1 MSSGSIDNAA
11 LAMSWAEAPWDS
23 ALFGFPVLHISSLAC
38 RGPLVQAEA
47 AFVCF
52 EQQRD
57 ALGCRFAS
65 ARVPAADTEASF
77 LLQAR
82 GFRVVETL
90 LHPELNL
97 DTVACRAPLSALLEV
112 RPAEPGSL
120 PALEEIAGAAF
131 GLERF
136 HVDPRVPM
144 GLGDQR
150 YRNWVRSALDHP
162 RQRLLEL
169 FDGVQ
174 RVAFFV
180 TERLDDGTEYWH
192 LNAVAPRAQGRGI
205 GERAWIAMI
214 ERARG
219 EGARRVRSAI
229 VVRNVRVMSLY
240 AKLGFRFLPPLT
252 GLHWATP

>member
-1 MSSGSIDNAA
+1 MSGGSIDNAV
-11 LAMSWAEAPWDS
+11 LAMAWTETPWDS

-38 RGPLVQAEA
+38 RAPLVQAEE
-47 AFVCF
+47 AFVRF

-82 GFRVVETL
+82 GFRVVEML
-90 LHPELNL
+90 LHPEFDL
-97 DTVACRAPLSALLEV
+97 DTVAARAPLSAALEV
-112 RPAEPGSL
+112 RPAETDSL

-136 HVDPRVPM
+136 HVDPRVPR
-144 GLGDQR
+144 GLGDRR
-150 YRNWVRSALDHP
+150 YCNWVRSALNHP

-169 FDGVQ
+169 FDGEQ

-192 LNAVAPRAQGRGI
+192 LNAVDKQAQGRGI
-205 GERAWIAMI
+205 GERAWAAMI
-214 ERARG
+214 DRARG

-229 VVRNVRVMSLY
+229 VVRNVRVMNLY
-240 AKLGFRFLPPLT
+240 AKLGFRFLPPLI
-252 GLHWATP
+252 GLHWAAP

>member
-1 MSSGSIDNAA
+1 MSGGSIDDDA
-11 LAMSWAEAPWDS
+11 LAMSWAETPWDS

-38 RGPLVQAEA
+38 RGPQAQAEV
-47 AFVCF
+47 AFSRF

-65 ARVPAADTEASF
+65 ARVPAADTEASL

-82 GFRVVETL
+82 GYRVVEML
-90 LHPELNL
+90 LHPQLDL
-97 DTVACRAPLSALLEV
+97 DTADSGALPPSALEV
-112 RPAEPGSL
+112 RPAEASSL

-136 HVDPRVPM
+136 HVDPRVPR
-144 GLGDQR
+144 GLGDRR

-169 FDGVQ
+169 FDGGQ

-192 LNAVAPRAQGRGI
+192 LNAVAPQAQGRGI
-205 GERAWIAMI
+205 GERAWAAMI

-229 VVRNVRVMSLY
+229 VVRNVRVMNLY
-240 AKLGFRFLPPLT
+240 AKLGFRFQPPLI
-252 GLHWATP
+252 GLHWAAP